1 MEQDSYD
8 IIQRGKDVDAFIE
21 SKLGKYIIE
30 KAVADREKAMVAIGN
45 ADPTDA
51 KLIAKIQQDY
61 NTPNKVMMWLLSAKE
76 EGKAKRLEEE
86 TRQDLKEEV
95 SQ

>member
-30 KAVADREKAMVAIGN
+30 KAGADRERAMVALGN

-61 NTPNKVMMWLLSAKE
+61 NTPNKVMMWLFSAKE
-76 EGKAKRLEEE
+76 EGKAKLLEEE
-86 TRQDLKEEV
+86 TRQNLKEEV